1 MQRQRQRD
9 SRVWVDVRLNAAM
22 PKKPSR
28 NLAANRSS
36 VRSVVQGD
44 TMSTAATTY
53 TTATAD
59 QRAAC
64 AALAI
69 ALEAEVRKLPRT
81 AKWWQRQPFT
91 DALANA
97 RQMAEYGNGGGVLHY
112 TENPTVLALAEKHG
126 VPVAPAPSKATDAG
140 AARLACGL
148 HMTAMRRPY
157 LRA

>member
-1 MQRQRQRD
+1 MN
-9 SRVWVDVRLNAAM
+9 V
-22 PKKPSR
+22 
-28 NLAANRSS
+28 
-36 VRSVVQGD
+36 
-44 TMSTAATTY
+44 STTSILATTE
-53 TTATAD
+53 

-64 AALAI
+64 AALAT
-69 ALEAEVRKLPRT
+69 ALEAEVRKLPRS

-112 TENPTVLALAEKHG
+112 TANATVLALAEAHG

-148 HMTAMRRPY
+148 HMAAMRRPY
-157 LRA
+157 LRG